1 MLGAVV
7 VRAAE
12 PTSLRRNGPAVLP
25 WAAMLASRRSL
36 PCSPPNCRYQRI
48 KMQQIRQEQVASVVA
63 SEAGMP
69 GVRDGPTLPRYQ
81 KLPGSDGV
89 EVRAD
94 SLAPR
99 QLPLTA

>member
-1 MLGAVV
+1 
-7 VRAAE
+7 
-12 PTSLRRNGPAVLP
+12 
-25 WAAMLASRRSL
+25 
-36 PCSPPNCRYQRI
+36 
-48 KMQQIRQEQVASVVA
+48 MQQIRQEQVASVVA